1 LLRHG
6 NDHGKH
12 SSSSVRSHSGP
23 EEKACGE
30 EESGKK
36 EGCEKSSEKSSK
48 EESNEKE
55 SHKEKGIWK
64 KSGQEK
70 SKEKNGKKKTITISV
85 RLIGLPE
92 RSGALFY
99 HPRRKSSAFMPRRMS
114 MTKGRTG
121 FKIL

>member
-1 LLRHG
+1 METTTVNIPPAPSAPTAAPRK
-6 NDHGKH
+6 KH
-12 SSSSVRSHSGP
+12 AV
-23 EEKACGE
+23 KKKTA
-30 EESGKK
+30 KK
-36 EGCEKSSEKSSK
+36 EGCEKSSEKNSK

-64 KSGQEK
+64 KSGQEN
-70 SKEKNGKKKTITISV
+70 SKEKNGKKKTITITV

-99 HPRRKSSAFMPRRMS
+99 HPRRKSSAFRPRRMS
-114 MTKGRTG
+114 MTKGTTG